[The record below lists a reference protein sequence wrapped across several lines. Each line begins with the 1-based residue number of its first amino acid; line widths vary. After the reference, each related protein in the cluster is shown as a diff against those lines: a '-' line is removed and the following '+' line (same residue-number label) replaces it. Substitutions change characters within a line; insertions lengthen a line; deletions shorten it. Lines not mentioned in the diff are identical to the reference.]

1 MYQVWGCPAV
11 TFACVL
17 RVYKS
22 QNLRA
27 LRGIFFF
34 RSCNS
39 CHCNVPTLL
48 SLGGPS
54 PLYRKESGVA
64 SHVQRKDNIFL

>member
-34 RSCNS
+34 RILCELPLQRAFE
-39 CHCNVPTLL
+39 HARPAL
-48 SLGGPS
+48 SNAAFADRLRRTGAP
-54 PLYRKESGVA
+54 P
-64 SHVQRKDNIFL
+64 